1 MFKICKML
9 WLYINSFILFFFF
22 FYCWLARKI
31 GLVAYLSKIGSIFQE
46 GKKMGVKKIM
56 EEQQMEKDHYKLYS
70 MKLFSSTNSESE
82 TAVTGVQGYLRNL
95 RTWLG
100 GGREGE
106 LSCIL
111 AKDFHLR
118 KKKNCKGKFYR
129 RNSISNS
136 AWSQSYI
143 QEVNSV

>member
-1 MFKICKML
+1 
-9 WLYINSFILFFFF
+9 
-22 FYCWLARKI
+22 
-31 GLVAYLSKIGSIFQE
+31 
-46 GKKMGVKKIM
+46 
-56 EEQQMEKDHYKLYS
+56 MEKDHYKLYS

-100 GGREGE
+100 EGREGE